1 MADRGPLFFPMEVR
15 MTAGKN
21 ASEVSS
27 PPVTIP
33 IDNVA
38 QAYLGLLA
46 DRGVK
51 YFFGNAGTD
60 FAPLV
65 DAFARFAAEGRVYPE
80 PILVPH
86 EFAAVSMAHGFA
98 MVTGEPQ
105 VVMVHVNVGT
115 SNGLTGIINASRAGI
130 PLIFTAGRTPIT
142 EGEMK
147 GGRNLHIHWAQESFD
162 QASMLREY
170 VKWDYE
176 LRNFAQLE
184 KVVDRALNIA
194 MSEPKGPVYLS
205 LPREV
210 LAEEHRKFTYTPS
223 GPRLYAKPGPDA
235 EAIRQAAELLRDA
248 ENPLVITSMVGKNPA
263 AVAELVKLCESF
275 AIPVTMAVSNL
286 YLNFPTDHPLH
297 LGFDPMKYLRNA
309 DVILVIEAD
318 VPWFPIRAQPMPHA
332 KVIQI
337 GIDPFFSRY
346 PMRTFPVDVPVFSDP
361 EAALKSLRE
370 ALSVHRSQK
379 RRAVQDRFAR
389 LAREHGEQRT
399 VYKARAEKCK
409 KDSPIDMEWLSHCI
423 GRVRE
428 EDTILINEY
437 DLRTHQV
444 SIHEPGT
451 FFGSPMSSGL
461 GWCFGAALGV
471 KLARPE
477 SVPIVCMGDGTY
489 HFTAPTACHFVSQN
503 LPVVVVVFNNQCWNA
518 VKGSVID
525 LYPQGWAVKKDHFV
539 LCDLEPSPAYE
550 KIVESFGGYGERVED
565 PSKILPALK
574 RAVKAVRKEKRQALL
589 NVICKHP

>member
-1 MADRGPLFFPMEVR
+1 MTENQNSRKAPL
-15 MTAGKN
+15 K
-21 ASEVSS
+21 
-27 PPVTIP
+27 PVTIS
-33 IDNVA
+33 IDNVG
-38 QAYLGLLA
+38 QAYLELLR
-46 DRGVK
+46 DRGIK

-65 DAFARFAAEGRVYPE
+65 DAFARFAAEKKDFPR

-86 EFAAVSMAHGFA
+86 EFTAVSMAHGFA

-176 LRNFAQLE
+176 LRNFTQLE
-184 KVVDRALNIA
+184 KVVDRALNLA

-210 LAEEHRKFTYTPS
+210 LAEEHREFTYTPA

-263 AVAELVKLCESF
+263 AVGELVKLCESL
-275 AIPVTMAVSNL
+275 ALPVVIAASNL
-286 YLNFPTDHPLH
+286 YLNFPTEHPLH
-297 LGFDPMKYLRNA
+297 LGFDPMRYVETA
-309 DVILVIEAD
+309 DVILVIECD
-318 VPWFPIRAQPMPHA
+318 VPWFPIKAKPKPEA

-346 PMRTFPVDVPVFSDP
+346 PMRTFPVDVPIASDP
-361 EAALKSLRE
+361 EAGLKALRE
-370 ALSVHRSQK
+370 AVSFYAGK
-379 RRAVQDRFAR
+379 KKKNIGAR
-389 LAREHGEQRT
+389 LRRLAEEHKVQ
-399 VYKARAEKCK
+399 KAIWKTAAEKTR
-409 KDSPIDMEWLSHCI
+409 KDRPIDMEWLSYCV
-423 GRVRE
+423 GKVRDR
-428 EDTILINEY
+428 DTVLINEY
-437 DLRTHQV
+437 DLRPHQV
-444 SIHEPGT
+444 SIQEPGS
-451 FFGSPMSSGL
+451 FYGSPMSSGL
-461 GWCFGAALGV
+461 GWSFGAALGV
-471 KLARPE
+471 KLARPDC
-477 SVPIVCMGDGTY
+477 VPVVCMGDGTY
-489 HFTAPTACHFVSQN
+489 HFTDPTACHFAAQN

-518 VKGSVID
+518 VKGSVKD
-525 LYPQGWAVKKDHFV
+525 LYPGGWAEKRDHFV
-539 LCDLEPSPAYE
+539 LCDLEPAPAYE
-550 KIVESFGGYGERVED
+550 KIAEAFGGYGERVED
-565 PSKILPALK
+565 PERILPALQRAM
-574 RAVKAVRKEKRQALL
+574 RAVKTEKRQALL

>member
-1 MADRGPLFFPMEVR
+1 MADV
-15 MTAGKN
+15 KN
-21 ASEVSS
+21 PNKDFSKSI
-27 PPVTIP
+27 TIP
-33 IDNVA
+33 IENVA
-38 QAYLGLLA
+38 QAYLELLR

-65 DAFARFAAEGRVYPE
+65 DGFARFAAEGKDFPK
-80 PILVPH
+80 PIPVPH
-86 EFAAVSMAHGFA
+86 EFAAVSMAHGYS

-142 EGEMK
+142 EGEIR
-147 GGRNLHIHWAQESFD
+147 GGRNIFVHWGQESFD

-176 LRNFAQLE
+176 LRNFAQVE
-184 KVVDRALNIA
+184 KVVDRALNIT

-210 LAEEHRKFTYTPS
+210 LAEEHPEFTYTPAT
-223 GPRLYAKPGPDA
+223 PRLYAKPGPDS
-235 EAIRQAAELLRDA
+235 EAVRQAAELLKDA
-248 ENPLVITSMVGKNPA
+248 ENPLAITSMVGKNPA
-263 AVAELVKLCESF
+263 AVRELVKLCESF
-275 AIPVTMAVSNL
+275 AIPVTIARGYHYM
-286 YLNFPTDHPLH
+286 NFPTEHSMH
-297 LGFDPMKYLRNA
+297 LGFEPSKFVNDA
-309 DVILVIEAD
+309 DVILVVESD
-318 VPWFPIRAQPMPHA
+318 VPWLPIQVKPMPGA
-332 KVIQI
+332 KVIQM

-346 PMRTFPVDVPVFSDP
+346 PMRTFPADIPISSDP
-361 EAALKSLRE
+361 EIGLRSLRE
-370 ALSVHRSQK
+370 ALSIYQSEK
-379 RRAVQDRFAR
+379 EKAIRARFNR
-389 LAREHGEQRT
+389 LVKEHDAQRADW
-399 VYKARAEKCK
+399 KARAEALK
-409 KDSPIDMEWLSHCI
+409 KVRPIDMEWLSHCVGLI
-423 GRVRE
+423 KDRE
-428 EDTILINEY
+428 TVIINEY
-437 DLRTHQV
+437 DLLVHQV
-444 SIHEPGT
+444 PMEEPGS
-451 FFGSPMSSGL
+451 FFASPMSSGL

-477 SVPIVCMGDGTY
+477 CVPIVCMGDGTY
-489 HFTAPTACHFVSQN
+489 HFSAPTACHFVAQN

-525 LYPQGWAVKKDHFV
+525 LHPQGWAVKKNHFV

-550 KIVESFGGYGERVED
+550 KVVEAFGGYGERVED
-565 PSKILPALK
+565 PEEIIPALR
-574 RAVKAVRKEKRQALL
+574 RAVKAVRQERRQALL

>member
-1 MADRGPLFFPMEVR
+1 MQQARN
-15 MTAGKN
+15 TGKGIR
-21 ASEVSS
+21 S
-27 PPVTIP
+27 PVTVP

-38 QAYLGLLA
+38 QAYLELLR
-46 DRGVK
+46 DRGIQ

-65 DAFARFAAEGRVYPE
+65 DAFARLTSEGKETPRPV
-80 PILVPH
+80 LVPH

-115 SNGLTGIINASRAGI
+115 SNGLTGVMNASRANI

-142 EGEMK
+142 EGELP

-176 LRNFAQLE
+176 LRNFVQLE
-184 KVVDRALNIA
+184 RVVDRALNVA

-210 LAEEHRKFTYTPS
+210 LAEEHREFTYSPR
-223 GPRLYAKPGPDA
+223 GPRLYAKPGPDT
-235 EAIRQAAELLRDA
+235 EAVRRAAELLKEA
-248 ENPLVITSMVGKNPA
+248 ESPLVITSMAGKNPA
-263 AVAELVKLCESF
+263 AVGELVKLCESF
-275 AIPVTMAVSNL
+275 ALPVTIPMSNL
-286 YLNFPTDHPLH
+286 YLNFPTEHPLH
-297 LGFDPMKYLRNA
+297 LGFDPLKYVGSA
-309 DVILVIEAD
+309 DVILVVECD
-318 VPWFPIRAQPMPHA
+318 VPWFPIKTNPKPEA
-332 KVIQI
+332 KVIQM

-346 PMRTFPVDVPVFSDP
+346 PMRTFPVDVPISSEP
-361 EAALKSLRE
+361 EKGLKALRE
-370 ALSVHRSQK
+370 ALQSYRPK
-379 RRAVQDRFAR
+379 RLKRIKERFRR
-389 LAREHGEQRT
+389 LAGEHEAQRAAW
-399 VYKARAEKCK
+399 KAMARRVRN
-409 KDSPIDMEWLSHCI
+409 DRPIDMEWLSHCV
-423 GRVRE
+423 GRVRDG
-428 EDTILINEY
+428 DTVILNEY

-444 SIHEPGT
+444 PINEPGS
-451 FFGSPMSSGL
+451 FYGSPLCSGL

-477 SVPIVCMGDGTY
+477 SIPIVCMGDGTY
-489 HFTAPTACHFVSQN
+489 HFTAPSACHFVAQN
-503 LPVVVVVFNNQCWNA
+503 LPVVVIVFNNQCWNA

-525 LYPQGWAVKKDHFV
+525 LYPDGWASRKNHFV
-539 LCDLEPSPAYE
+539 LCDLEPAPAYE
-550 KIVESFGGYGERVED
+550 KIAEAFGGYGERVED
-565 PSKILPALK
+565 PGEILPALK
-574 RAVKAVRKEKRQALL
+574 RAVRAVRKEKRQALL

>member
-1 MADRGPLFFPMEVR
+1 MAAGQNPKKKFPK
-15 MTAGKN
+15 TA
-21 ASEVSS
+21 
-27 PPVTIP
+27 TIP

-38 QAYLGLLA
+38 QAYLELLR
-46 DRGVK
+46 DRGIK

-65 DAFARFAAEGRVYPE
+65 DAFARFATEGKDFPK

-115 SNGLTGIINASRAGI
+115 SNGLTGVMNASRANI

-142 EGEMK
+142 EGEVK

-176 LRNFAQLE
+176 LRNFAQVE

-210 LAEEHRKFTYTPS
+210 LAEEHREFTYTPS
-223 GPRLYAKPGPDA
+223 TPKLFVKPGPDSQ
-235 EAIRQAAELLRDA
+235 AIHQAAEVLKDA

-275 AIPVTMAVSNL
+275 ALPVTIAISNL
-286 YLNFPTDHPLH
+286 YLNFPTEHPMH
-297 LGFDPMKYLRNA
+297 LGFDPMKYLGEA
-309 DVILVIEAD
+309 DVILVIESD
-318 VPWFPIRAQPMPHA
+318 VPWFPVRAKPSPGA
-332 KVIQI
+332 RVIQM

-346 PMRTFPVDVPVFSDP
+346 PMRTFPVDIPLCTDP
-361 EAALKSLRE
+361 EGGLRSLRE
-370 ALSVHRSQK
+370 ALSVHQSEKKKGIQE
-379 RRAVQDRFAR
+379 RFKR
-389 LAREHGEQRT
+389 LAKEHDTQRANWKT
-399 VYKARAEKCK
+399 MAEKYK
-409 KDSPIDMEWLSHCI
+409 KDRPIDMEWLSHCV
-423 GRVRE
+423 GQVRDG
-428 EDTILINEY
+428 DTVIINEY
-437 DLRTHQV
+437 DLRAHQV
-444 SIHEPGT
+444 QINEPGS
-451 FFGSPMSSGL
+451 FYGSPMSSGL

-477 SVPIVCMGDGTY
+477 CIPIVCMGDGTY
-489 HFTAPTACHFVSQN
+489 HFTAPTACHFVAQN
-503 LPVVVVVFNNQCWNA
+503 LPVIVVIFNNQCWNA
-518 VKGSVID
+518 VKGSVLD
-525 LYPQGWAVKKDHFV
+525 LYPQGWAAKENHFV
-539 LCDLEPSPAYE
+539 LCDLEPSPVYE
-550 KIVESFGGYGERVED
+550 KVVEAFGGYGERVED
-565 PSKILPALK
+565 PEEIIPALK
-574 RAVKAVRKEKRQALL
+574 RAVKAVKKEKRQALL

>member
-1 MADRGPLFFPMEVR
+1 MMVAKKPKKEYP
-15 MTAGKN
+15 K
-21 ASEVSS
+21 
-27 PPVTIP
+27 PITIP

-38 QAYLGLLA
+38 QAYLELLR

-60 FAPLV
+60 FAPLI
-65 DAFARFAAEGRVYPE
+65 DAFARFAAEGKEFPK

-115 SNGLTGIINASRAGI
+115 SNGLTGVMNASRANI

-142 EGEMK
+142 EGEIK

-176 LRNFAQLE
+176 LRNFAQVE

-205 LPREV
+205 LPREI
-210 LAEEHRKFTYTPS
+210 LAEEHREFTYTLVNHK
-223 GPRLYAKPGPDA
+223 LYAKPGP
-235 EAIRQAAELLRDA
+235 EPQAIRQAAELLQDA
-248 ENPLVITSMVGKNPA
+248 KHPLVITSMVGKNPA
-263 AVAELVKLCESF
+263 AVGELVKLCESF
-275 AIPVTMAVSNL
+275 AIPVTIALSNL
-286 YLNFPTDHPLH
+286 YMNFPTEHPLH
-297 LGFDPMKYLRNA
+297 LGFDPMKNLGEA
-309 DVILVIEAD
+309 DVILIIECD
-318 VPWFPIRAQPMPHA
+318 VPWFPIKTKPKVGA
-332 KVIQI
+332 KVIQM

-346 PMRTFPVDVPVFSDP
+346 PIRTFPMDVPISSDP
-361 EAALKSLRE
+361 EIGLRSLRE
-370 ALSVHRSQK
+370 TLSVYRSKK
-379 RRAVQDRFAR
+379 RQIIQERFTR
-389 LAREHGEQRT
+389 LAKEHDEQRAT
-399 VYKARAEKCK
+399 WKAVAEKYK
-409 KDSPIDMEWLSHCI
+409 KNRPIDMEWLSYCV
-423 GRVRE
+423 GRVRDG
-428 EDTILINEY
+428 DTVIINEY

-444 SIHEPGT
+444 PLQQPAS
-451 FFGSPMSSGL
+451 FFGSPLSSGL

-471 KLARPE
+471 KLARPDC
-477 SVPIVCMGDGTY
+477 VPVVCMGDGTY
-489 HFTAPTACHFVSQN
+489 HFTAPTACHFVAQN

-525 LYPQGWAVKKDHFV
+525 LYPQGWAVKKNNFA

-550 KIVESFGGYGERVED
+550 KIAEAFGGYGERVED
-565 PSKILPALK
+565 PAEIIPALR
-574 RAVKAVRKEKRQALL
+574 RAVKAVRKEKKQALL

>member
-1 MADRGPLFFPMEVR
+1 
-15 MTAGKN
+15 MTDVKAPKKDFS
-21 ASEVSS
+21 AS
-27 PPVTIP
+27 VTIP
-33 IDNVA
+33 VDNVA
-38 QAYLGLLA
+38 QAYLELLR

-65 DAFARFAAEGRVYPE
+65 DAFARFAVEGKDFPK

-86 EFAAVSMAHGFA
+86 EFTAVSMAHGFA

-115 SNGLTGIINASRAGI
+115 SNGLTGVMNASRANI

-142 EGEMK
+142 EGEVK

-176 LRNFAQLE
+176 LRNFAQVE
-184 KVVDRALNIA
+184 KVVDRALNMA

-210 LAEEHRKFTYTPS
+210 LAEEHREFTYTPS
-223 GPRLYAKPGPDA
+223 TPKNYAKPGPIS
-235 EAIRQAAELLRDA
+235 EAIQQAAKLLKDA
-248 ENPLVITSMVGKNPA
+248 QNPLVITSMVGKNPA
-263 AVAELVKLCESF
+263 AVEELVRLCESF
-275 AIPVTMAVSNL
+275 AIPVAIALSNL
-286 YLNFPTDHPLH
+286 YLNFPTEHPLH
-297 LGFDPMKYLRNA
+297 LGFDPMPYLGEA
-309 DVILVIEAD
+309 DVILVIECD
-318 VPWFPIRAQPMPHA
+318 VPWFPIKAKPLPRA
-332 KVIQI
+332 KVIQL

-346 PMRTFPVDVPVFSDP
+346 PMRTFPVDIPIFSDP
-361 EAALKSLRE
+361 QAGLRSLRE
-370 ALSVHRSQK
+370 ALTIHQSKK
-379 RRAVQDRFAR
+379 RKTIQERFERWSKEHHAQRA
-389 LAREHGEQRT
+389 T
-399 VYKARAEKCK
+399 WKAMAEKYK
-409 KDSPIDMEWLSHCI
+409 KERPIDMEWLSYCV
-423 GRVRE
+423 GRVQDG
-428 EDTILINEY
+428 DTVIINEY
-437 DLRTHQV
+437 DLRAHQV
-444 SIHEPGT
+444 QIDKPGS
-451 FFGSPMSSGL
+451 FFGSPMASGL
-461 GWCFGAALGV
+461 GWSFGAALGV

-477 SVPIVCMGDGTY
+477 CVPIVCMGDGTY
-489 HFTAPTACHFVSQN
+489 HFTAPTACHFVAQN

-525 LYPQGWAVKKDHFV
+525 LYPQGWAVQRNHFT

-550 KIVESFGGYGERVED
+550 QMVEAFGGYGERVED
-565 PSKILPALK
+565 PGQIIPALRRALK
-574 RAVKAVRKEKRQALL
+574 AVKEEKRQALL

>member
-1 MADRGPLFFPMEVR
+1 MAAIKKTRKDFP
-15 MTAGKN
+15 
-21 ASEVSS
+21 AS
-27 PPVTIP
+27 VTIP
-33 IDNVA
+33 IDNIA
-38 QAYLGLLA
+38 QAYLELLR

-65 DAFARFAAEGRVYPE
+65 DAFARFAGEGKNYPR

-115 SNGLTGIINASRAGI
+115 SNGLTGVMNASRANI

-142 EGEMK
+142 EGEVK

-176 LRNFAQLE
+176 VRNFAQVE
-184 KVVDRALNIA
+184 KVIDRALNIA

-210 LAEEHRKFTYTPS
+210 LAEEQKQFTYTPS
-223 GPRLYAKPGPDA
+223 GLKIYAKPGPDA
-235 EAIRQAAELLRDA
+235 VAIRQAADLLKDA
-248 ENPLVITSMVGKNPA
+248 KSPLVITSMVGKNPA
-263 AVAELVKLCESF
+263 AVEELVKLCESF
-275 AIPVTMAVSNL
+275 AIPVTIALSNL
-286 YLNFPTDHPLH
+286 YLNFPTEHPLH
-297 LGFDPMKYLRNA
+297 LGFDPMRYLGEA
-309 DVILVIEAD
+309 DVILVIESD
-318 VPWFPIRAQPMPHA
+318 VPWFPIKANPRPGA
-332 KVIQI
+332 KIIQM
-337 GIDPFFSRY
+337 GIDPFFCRY
-346 PMRTFPVDVPVFSDP
+346 PIRTFPVDVPISADP
-361 EAALKSLRE
+361 EAGLRSLRE
-370 ALSVHRSQK
+370 ALAPQRAKK
-379 RRAVQDRFAR
+379 RKTLQDRFDR
-389 LAREHGEQRT
+389 LAKEHEAQRAT
-399 VYKARAEKCK
+399 WKAMAK
-409 KDSPIDMEWLSHCI
+409 KYQKDRPIDMEWLSYCV
-423 GRVRE
+423 GRVRDG
-428 EDTILINEY
+428 DTAIINEY
-437 DLRTHQV
+437 DLRAHQV
-444 SIHEPGT
+444 PMNDPGT

-477 SVPIVCMGDGTY
+477 CVPIVCMGDGTY
-489 HFTAPTACHFVSQN
+489 HFTAPTACHFVAQN
-503 LPVVVVVFNNQCWNA
+503 FPVVVVIFNNQCWNA

-525 LYPQGWAVKKDHFV
+525 LYPQGWAVKKNHFV

-550 KIVESFGGYGERVED
+550 KMAEAFGGYGERVED
-565 PSKILPALK
+565 PGEIVPALRRAV
-574 RAVKAVRKEKRQALL
+574 RAVKKEKRQALL

>member
-1 MADRGPLFFPMEVR
+1 MAATKKSKKDSATPI
-15 MTAGKN
+15 
-21 ASEVSS
+21 
-27 PPVTIP
+27 TID

-38 QAYLGLLA
+38 QAYLELLR
-46 DRGVK
+46 DRGIK

-65 DAFARFAAEGRVYPE
+65 DAFARFAVEGKDFPKPV
-80 PILVPH
+80 LVPH

-115 SNGLTGIINASRAGI
+115 SNGLTGVMNASRANI

-142 EGEMK
+142 EGEVK

-176 LRNFAQLE
+176 LRNFAQVE

-210 LAEEHRKFTYTPS
+210 LAEEHREFTYTPS
-223 GPRLYAKPGPDA
+223 RSKIYAKPGPDPA
-235 EAIRQAAELLRDA
+235 AIRQAADMLKDA
-248 ENPLVITSMVGKNPA
+248 ENPLIITSMVGKNPA
-263 AVAELVKLCESF
+263 AVGELVKLCESF
-275 AIPVTMAVSNL
+275 SIPVTIAMSNL
-286 YLNFPTDHPLH
+286 YMNFPTDHPMH
-297 LGFDPMKYLRNA
+297 LGFDPMRYLEEA
-309 DVILVIEAD
+309 DVVLVIESD
-318 VPWFPIRAQPMPHA
+318 VPWFPIKAQPGPGA
-332 KVIQI
+332 KIIQM

-346 PMRTFPVDVPVFSDP
+346 PIRTFPVDVPISADP
-361 EAALKSLRE
+361 ETGLRSLRE
-370 ALSVHRSQK
+370 TLAAHSVEK
-379 RRAVQDRFAR
+379 RKTLRERFDR
-389 LAREHGEQRT
+389 LAKEHEAQRAT
-399 VYKARAEKCK
+399 WKATAEKYK
-409 KDSPIDMEWLSHCI
+409 KDRPIDMGWLSNCV
-423 GRVRE
+423 GQVR
-428 EDTILINEY
+428 DADVVIINEY
-437 DLRTHQV
+437 DLHTQQV
-444 SIHEPGT
+444 PMNEPGT

-477 SVPIVCMGDGTY
+477 CVPIVCMGDGAY
-489 HFTAPTACHFVSQN
+489 HFTAPTACHFVAQN

-525 LYPQGWAVKKDHFV
+525 LYPQGWAVKKNHFV

-550 KIVESFGGYGERVED
+550 KIAESFGGYGERVED
-565 PSKILPALK
+565 PGEIIPALR
-574 RAVKAVRKEKRQALL
+574 RAVQAVRKEKRQALL

>member
-1 MADRGPLFFPMEVR
+1 MAVTKKSKKDSA
-15 MTAGKN
+15 T
-21 ASEVSS
+21 S
-27 PPVTIP
+27 VTID

-38 QAYLGLLA
+38 QAYLELLR
-46 DRGVK
+46 DRGIK

-65 DAFARFAAEGRVYPE
+65 DGFARFAAEGKNFPRPV
-80 PILVPH
+80 LVPH

-115 SNGLTGIINASRAGI
+115 SNGLTGVINASRANI

-142 EGEMK
+142 EGEVK

-176 LRNFAQLE
+176 LRNFAQVE

-210 LAEEHRKFTYTPS
+210 LAEEHREFTYTPS
-223 GPRLYAKPGPDA
+223 HPRIYAKPGPDPA
-235 EAIRQAAELLRDA
+235 AICQAAALLKDA

-263 AVAELVKLCESF
+263 AVGELVKLCESF
-275 AIPVTMAVSNL
+275 SIPVTIAMSNL
-286 YLNFPTDHPLH
+286 YLNFPTDHPMH
-297 LGFDPMKYLRNA
+297 LGFDPMKYLEEA
-309 DVILVIEAD
+309 DVVLVIEAD
-318 VPWFPIRAQPMPHA
+318 VPWFPIKGQPKPGT
-332 KVIQI
+332 KIIQM

-346 PMRTFPVDVPVFSDP
+346 PIRTFPADVPISADP
-361 EAALKSLRE
+361 ESGLKSLRE
-370 ALSVHRSQK
+370 ALAAH
-379 RRAVQDRFAR
+379 
-389 LAREHGEQRT
+389 
-399 VYKARAEKCK
+399 RAEKSEKLRERFEQLSK
-409 KDSPIDMEWLSHCI
+409 KHEAQKTSWTATAEKHEKDRPIDMGWLSNCV
-423 GRVRE
+423 GRVRD
-428 EDTILINEY
+428 EDTVIINEY
-437 DLRTHQV
+437 DLQAQQV
-444 SIHEPGT
+444 PMNEPGS
-451 FFGSPMSSGL
+451 FFASPMSSGL

-477 SVPIVCMGDGTY
+477 CVPIVCMGDGAY
-489 HFTAPTACHFVSQN
+489 HFTAPTACHFVAQN

-518 VKGSVID
+518 VKGSVLD
-525 LYPQGWAVKKDHFV
+525 LYPQGWAVQKNHFV

-550 KIVESFGGYGERVED
+550 KIAESFGGYGERVED
-565 PSKILPALK
+565 PDEIIPALH
-574 RAVKAVRKEKRQALL
+574 RAVRAVRKEKRQALL